1 MKEVYNLRFN
11 YTTMSRRKE
20 HNSQKCGDITL
31 RSAEV
36 KNDFG
41 WHDFLFCHGFHYG
54 KHSTVICVHYE
65 DRDGNRHMD
74 DIFPDHPDFN
84 FLEAYVTEI

>member
-20 HNSQKCGDITL
+20 HNSQKCGNVTF
-31 RSAEV
+31 RSTEV

-41 WHDFLFCHGFHYG
+41 WHDFWFFYGFHKG
-54 KHSTVICVHYE
+54 KHSPVIRVQYE
-65 DRDGNRHMD
+65 DRDGNKYMNG
-74 DIFPDHPDFN
+74 IFPNHPDFN
-84 FLEAYVTEI
+84 FLKAYITEI

>member
-20 HNSQKCGDITL
+20 HNSRKCGDITL

-54 KHSTVICVHYE
+54 KHRPVICVHYE